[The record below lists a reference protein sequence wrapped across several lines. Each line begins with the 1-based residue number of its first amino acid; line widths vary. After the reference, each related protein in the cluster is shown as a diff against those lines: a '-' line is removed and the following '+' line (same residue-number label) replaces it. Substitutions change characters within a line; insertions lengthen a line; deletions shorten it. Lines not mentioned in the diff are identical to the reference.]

1 MVTRMARKHIC
12 SKVGGKNAGPL
23 SDVATTLID
32 VAVTAADAP
41 SMVARSAVLNSS
53 NVLGSAA
60 AFKEETKRT
69 GYVGVYDAVKS
80 GAQLFVPFVIE
91 SSGFIGLEASNFLK
105 SVAAEAVSNGTESSE
120 NVCRARLARDVSMAL
135 HRGNGILWEAHQLRL
150 DTARKVSDAEIE
162 GVEGSRRATCN
173 VTRRVQGLASEAPDS
188 PPSDEED
195 DGGSEDQDI

>member
-1 MVTRMARKHIC
+1 MPA
-12 SKVGGKNAGPL
+12 PL

-32 VAVTAADAP
+32 VAVTSADAP

-120 NVCRARLARDVSMAL
+120 NVCRARLASEGRFYGAPPWQRDLV
-135 HRGNGILWEAHQLRL
+135 GG
-150 DTARKVSDAEIE
+150 
-162 GVEGSRRATCN
+162 
-173 VTRRVQGLASEAPDS
+173 APTS
-188 PPSDEED
+188 V
-195 DGGSEDQDI
+195 GYGA

>member
-1 MVTRMARKHIC
+1 MPA
-12 SKVGGKNAGPL
+12 PL

-32 VAVTAADAP
+32 VAVTSADAP

-162 GVEGSRRATCN
+162 GSRGAQRD
-173 VTRRVQGLASEAPDS
+173 VSEDSEASDS
-188 PPSDEED
+188 SPSSDEED